1 LHEFIHLVDKM
12 DGTLDGVPELLLERK
27 YIAQWKQLIEQTM
40 LDVRNGVSDIDAYAA
55 TSPVECFAVIS
66 EYFFEQPESFQA
78 NHPELNTFLQKIF
91 RRVWID
97 FRYVPALIEEGLTEL
112 TGLMAA
118 QAFTTDPS
126 FLRMIPPFVGTG
138 RLVGERLQSVLF
150 RQLDLHNT
158 R

>member
-1 LHEFIHLVDKM
+1 
-12 DGTLDGVPELLLERK
+12 
-27 YIAQWKQLIEQTM
+27 
-40 LDVRNGVSDIDAYAA
+40 
-55 TSPVECFAVIS
+55 
-66 EYFFEQPESFQA
+66 
-78 NHPELNTFLQKIF
+78 
-91 RRVWID
+91 
-97 FRYVPALIEEGLTEL
+97 VPALIEEGLTEL